1 MKENAAHYIGQD
13 FNAMSMVGS
22 TWKTFAGKRMYNIP

>member
-13 FNAMSMVGS
+13 FNAMSMIG
-22 TWKTFAGKRMYNIP
+22 FMENFRGKENV